1 MRQLAYTNETL
12 RNLNRSALSR
22 LKHVRDSYLN
32 TKQYREAAESFEILA
47 IRINSVLQFR
57 DELTTGGR
65 AQKPAVAHVTIG
77 TVCPNCMEPLEE
89 PGNDIP
95 EVLKLDVAQLAAIDC
110 LVELAHR
117 TTERVSARCTLRGTL
132 PKTFFTGLGRLI
144 RALIRQRRHW
154 QDTAPEQGTRID
166 VREEWGGKCGQCGKP
181 LPDDDS
187 NQLTTDRAMR
197 ASTRTD
203 L

>member
-1 MRQLAYTNETL
+1 LRRARSQQTRRRSIFSAQELRQLAYTKETL

-77 TVCPNCMEPLEE
+77 TVCPDCMEPLEE
-89 PGNDIP
+89 AGNDIP
-95 EVLKLDVAQLAAIDC
+95 EVLKLDVAEMAAFVC
-110 LVELAHR
+110 LVDLA
-117 TTERVSARCTLRGTL
+117 RG
-132 PKTFFTGLGRLI
+132 
-144 RALIRQRRHW
+144 
-154 QDTAPEQGTRID
+154 
-166 VREEWGGKCGQCGKP
+166 
-181 LPDDDS
+181 
-187 NQLTTDRAMR
+187 
-197 ASTRTD
+197 
-203 L
+203 